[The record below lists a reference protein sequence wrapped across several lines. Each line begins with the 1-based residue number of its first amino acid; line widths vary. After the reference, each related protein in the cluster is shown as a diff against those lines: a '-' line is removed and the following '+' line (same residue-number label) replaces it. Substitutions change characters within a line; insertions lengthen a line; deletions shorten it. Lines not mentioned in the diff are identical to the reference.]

1 VTTSRA
7 RPSSAREAS
16 ASTSASFDEDY
27 YRRFYA
33 SRQTRVQ
40 GPREVGE
47 LASRALLQIK
57 WAGGEVTSALD
68 VGAGPG
74 LWRDWFARRR
84 PAIEYLSTDV
94 SAYACARFGHEPR
107 DITTWR
113 AREKFDLVICQG
125 VLPYLPRPGVHAAI
139 ENLAFMCRGFL
150 YLEAV
155 TARDLDELCDAEK
168 TDPAMRRHPAALY
181 RSHLQRHFAS
191 LGFGLWIKRGAAER
205 LYELER
211 GP

>member
-1 VTTSRA
+1 MTISRA
-7 RPSSAREAS
+7 KPARES
-16 ASTSASFDEDY
+16 SFDEDY

-40 GPREVGE
+40 GPREVAE
-47 LASRALLQIK
+47 LCARALLQVK
-57 WAGGEVTSALD
+57 WAGGEITSALD

-74 LWRDWFARRR
+74 LWRDWFARKR
-84 PAIEYLSTDV
+84 PAVTYRSTDV
-94 SAYACARFGHEPR
+94 SAYACARFGHEQR

-113 AREKFDLVICQG
+113 ARQKFDLVICQG
-125 VLPYLPRPGVHAAI
+125 VLPYLPRAGVVAAI
-139 ENLAFMCRGFL
+139 ENLAAMTRGFL

-155 TARDLDELCDAEK
+155 TARDLDELCDHDR
-168 TDPAMRRHPAALY
+168 TDSAMRRHPGALY
-181 RSHLQRHFAS
+181 RKHLQKHFMS
-191 LGFGLWIKRGAAER
+191 LGFGLWITRGAAER

>member
-1 VTTSRA
+1 VTRPRA
-7 RPSSAREAS
+7 KPARG
-16 ASTSASFDEDY
+16 ASFDEDY
-27 YRRFYA
+27 YHRFYA

-57 WAGGEVTSALD
+57 WAGGQVTSALD

-74 LWRDWFARRR
+74 LWRDWFARRHPEIKYR
-84 PAIEYLSTDV
+84 STDV
-94 SAYACARFGHEPR
+94 SPYACARFDHEQR
-107 DITTWR
+107 DITQWR
-113 AREKFDLVICQG
+113 ARERFDLVICQG
-125 VLPYLPRPGVHAAI
+125 VLPYLPRKGVIAAI
-139 ENLAFMCRGFL
+139 ENLAAMSRSFL

-155 TARDLDELCDAEK
+155 TKRDLDELCDPEV
-168 TDPAMRRHPAALY
+168 TDSAMRPHPGTLY
-181 RSHLQRHFAS
+181 RKHLQKHLMS
-191 LGFGLWIKRGAAER
+191 LGFGLWIERSAAER

>member
-1 VTTSRA
+1 MTVGPGGPA
-7 RPSSAREAS
+7 RSSA
-16 ASTSASFDEDY
+16 FDANY

-33 SRQTRVQ
+33 SRETRVQ

-47 LASRALLQIK
+47 LCTRALLQIK
-57 WAGGEVTSALD
+57 WTGGEVRSALD

-84 PAIEYLSTDV
+84 PTMKYRSTDV
-94 SAYACARFGHEPR
+94 SPYACARYGHEQR
-107 DITTWR
+107 DVTTWR

-125 VLPYLPRPGVHAAI
+125 VLPYLTREGVVAAI
-139 ENLAFMCRGFL
+139 ENLAAMSRGFL

-155 TARDLDELCDAEK
+155 TKRDLDELCDAEK
-168 TDPAMRRHPAALY
+168 TDGGMRRHPGALY
-181 RSHLQRHFAS
+181 RKHLQKHFMS
-191 LGFGLWIKRGAAER
+191 LGFGLWIKRDTSAR

>member
-1 VTTSRA
+1 VKAPRA
-7 RPSSAREAS
+7 QPAREAS
-16 ASTSASFDEDY
+16 FDEGY
-27 YRRFYA
+27 YHRFYA

-57 WAGGEVTSALD
+57 WAGGEVRSALD

-74 LWRDWFARRR
+74 LWRDWFAKRR
-84 PAIEYLSTDV
+84 PEIEYRSTDV
-94 SAYACARFGHEPR
+94 SPYACARFGHEQR
-107 DITTWR
+107 DITQWR

-125 VLPYLPRPGVHAAI
+125 VLPYLPRAGVIAAI
-139 ENLAFMCRGFL
+139 ENLGAMSRGFL

-155 TARDLDELCDAEK
+155 TTRDLDELCDADK
-168 TDPAMRRHPAALY
+168 TDPAMRRHPGALY
-181 RSHLQRHFAS
+181 RKHLQKHFMS
-191 LGFGLWIKRGAAER
+191 LGFGLWIKRSAAGR

>member
-1 VTTSRA
+1 VTISRA
-7 RPSSAREAS
+7 KPARES
-16 ASTSASFDEDY
+16 SFDEDY

-40 GPREVGE
+40 GPREVAE
-47 LASRALLQIK
+47 LCARALLQVK
-57 WAGGEVTSALD
+57 WAGGEITSALD

-74 LWRDWFARRR
+74 LWRDWFARRHPTIKYR
-84 PAIEYLSTDV
+84 STDV
-94 SAYACARFGHEPR
+94 SAYACARYGHEQR

-125 VLPYLPRPGVHAAI
+125 VLPYLPRKGVVAAI
-139 ENLAFMCRGFL
+139 ENLAAMTRGFL

-155 TARDLDELCDAEK
+155 TARDLDELCDHEK
-168 TDPAMRRHPAALY
+168 TDGAMKRHPGALY
-181 RSHLQRHFAS
+181 RKHLQKHFMS
-191 LGFGLWIKRGAAER
+191 LGFGLWIKRGAADR

>member
-1 VTTSRA
+1 VTISRA
-7 RPSSAREAS
+7 KPPRG
-16 ASTSASFDEDY
+16 ASFDEDY
-27 YRRFYA
+27 YHRFYA

-40 GPREVGE
+40 GPREVAE

-57 WAGGEVTSALD
+57 WAGGQITSALD

-84 PAIEYLSTDV
+84 PEIKYRSTDV
-94 SAYACARFGHEPR
+94 SPYACARFEHEQR

-125 VLPYLPRPGVHAAI
+125 VLPYLPRADVITAI
-139 ENLAFMCRGFL
+139 ENLASMSRSFL

-155 TARDLDELCDAEK
+155 TKRDLAELCDPK
-168 TDPAMRRHPAALY
+168 VTDSAMRPHPGTLY
-181 RSHLQRHFAS
+181 RKHLQKHFMS
-191 LGFGLWIKRGAAER
+191 LGFGLWIKRSAAER

>member
-1 VTTSRA
+1 MKAPRA
-7 RPSSAREAS
+7 RPARGA
-16 ASTSASFDEDY
+16 AASFDEAY
-27 YRRFYA
+27 YQRFYA

-47 LASRALLQIK
+47 LAARALVQIT
-57 WAGGEVTSALD
+57 WAGGEVRSALD

-84 PAIEYLSTDV
+84 PEIAYRSTDV
-94 SAYACARFGHEPR
+94 SPYACARFGHEER
-107 DITTWR
+107 DITAWR

-125 VLPYLPRPGVHAAI
+125 VLPYLPRAGVIAAI
-139 ENLAFMCRGFL
+139 ENLGAMSRGFL

-155 TARDLDELCDAEK
+155 TTRDLDELCDATK
-168 TDPAMRRHPAALY
+168 TDPAMRRHPGALY
-181 RSHLQRHFAS
+181 RERLHAHFMS
-191 LGFGLWIKRGAAER
+191 LGFGLWIKRDRAER